1 MSEDNLLE
9 IIQAQ
14 SDQTLMAHLGIEFTA
29 VEKQKIVATMPVD
42 HRTKQRFGILHGGA
56 SVALAETV
64 ASVAGWLNI
73 NTEKEAI
80 VGLEINANH
89 LKTVKSGLV
98 TATATPIRIG
108 KKIHVWTIEIKNE
121 AGELN
126 CISRCTLA
134 VIDKIR

>member
-1 MSEDNLLE
+1 MNQENLLE
-9 IIQAQ
+9 LVQSQ
-14 SDQTLMAHLGIEFTA
+14 SDNTLIAHLGIEFTK
-29 VEKQKIVATMPVD
+29 VTKEELVATMPVD
-42 HRTKQRFGILHGGA
+42 ERTKQRFGILHGGA
-56 SVALAETV
+56 SVVLAETA
-64 ASVAGWLNI
+64 ASVAGWVNVDPS
-73 NTEKEAI
+73 KKAI

-108 KKIHVWTIEIKNE
+108 KKIHVWSIEIKNE